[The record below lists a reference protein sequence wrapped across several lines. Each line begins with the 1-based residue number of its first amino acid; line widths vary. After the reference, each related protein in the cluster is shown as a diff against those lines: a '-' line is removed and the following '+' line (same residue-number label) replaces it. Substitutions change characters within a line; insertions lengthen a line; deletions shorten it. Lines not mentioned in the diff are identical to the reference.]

1 MTRFIWFNKLLRH
14 AYRNLPLPWH
24 IKQRAKAIYLGL
36 PVTWKIRNRNTLFID
51 KNREP
56 LSLLAACARQFDPAD
71 PWALVFDSEVPAPD
85 PAFSS
90 VRMTMILG
98 ALAEMGFQ
106 VAFIPSR
113 GPCSHDYETLLK
125 IGGISVL
132 SDFKAVQR
140 HLAAEGGK
148 YHFVLLSGPEVA
160 FAYLPYIR
168 AYALYSRVVYDSLHW
183 PRIERDTGISN
194 DSAATARDESFRPI
208 ELFNAASADLI
219 LVTAEEEKNRLLMEQ
234 PDANVRV
241 LPDPYEIE
249 PPETPYMRRTG
260 LLFIGDFRSKS
271 DEDAVIYFV
280 NDILP
285 RILEKFADLV
295 FYIAGNNTPASI
307 EALRSGNVKPLGLI
321 RDAAQYFESCRIY
334 IAPLRFGV
342 TTRRMVGQSLA
353 HGLPVVATPIGAQ
366 SMDMENERH
375 LLIANDADEFANAVI
390 RLYND
395 EVLWQRLSA
404 AALDHLQDR
413 YSYTAARKRTCAIF
427 DSVLEGE
434 SAIVNS
440 QNDGT
445 STSSGRMASTGL
457 LKSTPSRYLDR
468 H

>member
-1 MTRFIWFNKLLRH
+1 MTRFAWFNKLLRH

-24 IKQRAKAIYLGL
+24 FKQRAKAIYLGL
-36 PVTWKIRNRNTLFID
+36 PVTWKIRNRNTLFVD
-51 KNREP
+51 KKREP

-71 PWALVFDSEVPAPD
+71 PWALVFDSEVPVPD

-90 VRMTMILG
+90 VRMTMLLG

-106 VAFIPSR
+106 VTFIPGR
-113 GPCSHDYETLLK
+113 GPCSHDYETRLK
-125 IGGISVL
+125 TGGICIL
-132 SDFKAVQR
+132 GDFKAVQR

-183 PRIERDTGISN
+183 RGIERDTGISD
-194 DSAATARDESFRPI
+194 DSATTAPDESFRPI
-208 ELFNAASADLI
+208 ELFNAASTDLI
-219 LVTAEEEKNRLLMEQ
+219 LVAAEEEKNGLLMEQ
-234 PDANVRV
+234 PDARVRV
-241 LPDPYEIE
+241 LPDPWEIR
-249 PPETPYMRRTG
+249 PPETPYMQRTG
-260 LLFIGDFRSKS
+260 LLFIGDFRYKS

-295 FYIAGNNTPASI
+295 FYIIGNNTPASI

-321 RDAAQYFESCRIY
+321 PDAVHYFESCRLY

-342 TTRRMVGQSLA
+342 TTRRMIGQSLA
-353 HGLPVVATPIGAQ
+353 HGLPVVSTPIGAHG
-366 SMDMENERH
+366 MDIENGRH
-375 LLIANDADEFANAVI
+375 LLIANGADEFANAVI

-395 EVLWQRLSA
+395 EVLWQKLSA
-404 AALDHLQDR
+404 SALDHLQDR
-413 YSYTAARKRTCAIF
+413 YSYTVARRRACAIF

-434 SAIVNS
+434 STIVNS

-445 STSSGRMASTGL
+445 STSSGGVSSAGL
-457 LKSTPSRYLDR
+457 LKSASSRYPNR